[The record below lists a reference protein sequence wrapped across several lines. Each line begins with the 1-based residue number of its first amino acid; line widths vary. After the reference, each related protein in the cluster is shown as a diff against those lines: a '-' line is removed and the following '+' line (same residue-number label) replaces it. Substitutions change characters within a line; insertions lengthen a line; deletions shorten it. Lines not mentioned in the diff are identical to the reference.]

1 MTGSKYKAVFH
12 PRLTGS
18 VSYNPLI
25 TSLSILGLEKS
36 LSTKGFFFL
45 TTSSFIYFYCCVF
58 RYANVKKCSNEG
70 RALMQLDFQQFL
82 MKLEK
87 LTDIRP
93 IPDKEFVETYIKA
106 YYLTENDMER
116 WIKEHRVRAG
126 KQSITFLF
134 LFLCSVPLYNWYII

>member
-1 MTGSKYKAVFH
+1 RVRIPLPVSNILWEH
-12 PRLTGS
+12 CIRLANRTLVEG
-18 VSYNPLI
+18 
-25 TSLSILGLEKS
+25 
-36 LSTKGFFFL
+36 
-45 TTSSFIYFYCCVF
+45 
-58 RYANVKKCSNEG
+58 YANVKKCSNEG

-116 WIKEHRVRAG
+116 WIKEHREYST
-126 KQSITFLF
+126 KQLTNLVNVCLGSHINKKARQKL
-134 LFLCSVPLYNWYII
+134 LAAIDDIDRPKR

>member
-1 MTGSKYKAVFH
+1 MLFPRTLSFLENLSRH
-12 PRLTGS
+12 RLT
-18 VSYNPLI
+18 
-25 TSLSILGLEKS
+25 KS
-36 LSTKGFFFL
+36 LSTYRFL
-45 TTSSFIYFYCCVF
+45 FLSLHFWFLIIVYL

-126 KQSITFLF
+126 KQLIKFLF
-134 LFLCSVPLYNWYII
+134 LFLCAVLVWCII